1 MNTPKLHLT
10 YALTS
15 LFAKFIFANS
25 FYLYGSPKFSHV
37 RYVYVC
43 VCICECVYM
52 CVYFYNIPVE
62 RFSISIVTKISI
74 RNFPIIMPYLC
85 HIVEQPID
93 RLYCSL
99 LIS

>member
-25 FYLYGSPKFSHV
+25 FYLYGSPKFTHV
-37 RYVYVC
+37 WYVYVC
-43 VCICECVYM
+43 VCAYVCVHLITHSV
-52 CVYFYNIPVE
+52 CLSTEAVKVSN
-62 RFSISIVTKISI
+62 
-74 RNFPIIMPYLC
+74 PYS
-85 HIVEQPID
+85 HID
-93 RLYCSL
+93 WSSNS